1 MVNEEQL
8 LKAYIS
14 TMIYYERKFRECE
27 NEYEYEKYMLR
38 LADLDVKIYDMI
50 LALGYDPTDFDVY
63 DYIKKK

>member
-14 TMIYYERKFRECE
+14 TMIYYERKLDECKT
-27 NEYEYEKYMLR
+27 EYEYEKYMLR
-38 LADLDVKIYDMI
+38 LADLDVNICDMI
-50 LALGYDPTDFDVY
+50 LALGYNLTDFDVY